1 MAACLCVQGDGERA
15 EEQLLRAVER
25 EPLWA
30 DLQFIRSNTRWP
42 PSLDAAM
49 ANLLAINTGA

>member
-1 MAACLCVQGDGERA
+1 VSACLQGDGERA

-49 ANLLAINTGA
+49 ANLLAIETGA